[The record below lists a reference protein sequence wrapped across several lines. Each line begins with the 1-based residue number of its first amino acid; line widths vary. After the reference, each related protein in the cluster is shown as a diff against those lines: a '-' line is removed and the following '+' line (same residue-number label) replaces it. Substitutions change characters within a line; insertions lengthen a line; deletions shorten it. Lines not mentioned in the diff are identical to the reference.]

1 MDNDSKSISIEH
13 VDANVILD
21 YLCPDNENSDVFDNA
36 KKYFTQKNKNDRD
49 IRAYTYA
56 LGEVFSNILTEKNNK
71 KISLDN
77 IEFVSRVETIR
88 GTIKIIKLDKNNE
101 FIRHYKEIQSND
113 NRIHSGD
120 VILLAAFFCDADA
133 KIFRTS
139 DRDILVSTRIKD
151 YANEHDKKIDEL
163 P

>member
-13 VDANVILD
+13 DDANVILD

-88 GTIKIIKLDKNNE
+88 GTIKIIKLDKIMNLYVTIRRYRVMITG
-101 FIRHYKEIQSND
+101 FIVEMLFCWQLFFAMPTQKFL
-113 NRIHSGD
+113 G
-120 VILLAAFFCDADA
+120 LL
-133 KIFRTS
+133 IVT
-139 DRDILVSTRIKD
+139 
-151 YANEHDKKIDEL
+151 YW
-163 P
+163 